1 MTLIYTSSG
10 IGYEKIQKISVY
22 MLLKKLSCATFN
34 VCDTRLVKSCL

>member
-1 MTLIYTSSG
+1 MTLIYTSLG

-34 VCDTRLVKSCL
+34 VCKIQKI

>member
-1 MTLIYTSSG
+1 MTLIYTSLG

-22 MLLKKLSCATFN
+22 MLLKTLSCATFN